1 MKFINI
7 IFILTLVSNVYS
19 QTLFE
24 DAINQSNNDS
34 VRIQNT
40 KISQQS
46 SSSIIRLLS
55 TNIESVIIRGD
66 IQALYEIPVKDGW
79 SNIYY
84 IHYNP
89 QGYFSEETG
98 DMGLLTGG
106 RYYLDSR
113 GYNNSL
119 FLQGLGG
126 FNLNSTW
133 DLLISLEFG
142 YRLLWKNNIFLD
154 TSLAVNRSYRDQN
167 KDPMVYLKINL
178 TFGLKNQ
185 FLPFL

>member
-1 MKFINI
+1 M
-7 IFILTLVSNVYS
+7 
-19 QTLFE
+19 
-24 DAINQSNNDS
+24 
-34 VRIQNT
+34 
-40 KISQQS
+40 
-46 SSSIIRLLS
+46 
-55 TNIESVIIRGD
+55 
-66 IQALYEIPVKDGW
+66 KDGW